1 MVVGEGRLSF
11 GRWFQIDW
19 GPLSSPSFC
28 SLWRSLMIWLMVCWF
43 VALGLWWGFL
53 DLGSRPFS
61 PCCRYWANR
70 RRMWRGEVLKCVAAW
85 LVVIAPSV
93 TARTM
98 ARFFEY
104 DMLEITGFRTNDLGH
119 QKSFSLLQADTSP
132 ERS

>member
-1 MVVGEGRLSF
+1 MVVGEGRFLF

-28 SLWRSLMIWLMVCWF
+28 SLWRSLMIWLMVVWF

-61 PCCRYWANR
+61 PFCRYWAKR
-70 RRMWRGEVLKCVAAW
+70 RRMCRGEVSKCVAAW
-85 LVVIAPSV
+85 LVVIDPSV

-104 DMLEITGFRTNDLGH
+104 DMLEITGFWTNDLGH
-119 QKSFSLLQADTSP
+119 
-132 ERS
+132 

>member
-1 MVVGEGRLSF
+1 
-11 GRWFQIDW
+11 
-19 GPLSSPSFC
+19 
-28 SLWRSLMIWLMVCWF
+28 
-43 VALGLWWGFL
+43 
-53 DLGSRPFS
+53 
-61 PCCRYWANR
+61 
-70 RRMWRGEVLKCVAAW
+70 MWRGEVLKCVAAW